1 MLHDNVLI
9 ENKYGC
15 VIMHDNG
22 AMIIVHFIDAQMA
35 ETSSARERQV
45 YCAPSTLSNVL
56 MVYVYMMW
64 YVFSVLQIELF

>member
-1 MLHDNVLI
+1 MLHNNVLI

-15 VIMHDNG
+15 VDNG
-22 AMIIVHFIDAQMA
+22 AMKIVHFIDAQMA